1 MKNFATIEITQNT
14 GTGHE
19 ADAETKL
26 YISDSGIGNSIVISD
41 RADYLNILG
50 TVTIKHPS
58 IMAGSWK
65 EMLAF
70 FETTARNYL
79 QALGL
84 IRANSYGTMFPTE
97 AMYE

>member
-14 GTGHE
+14 ATGHE
-19 ADAETKL
+19 ADAETAL

-41 RADYLNILG
+41 KTDYLNVLG
-50 TVTIKHPS
+50 TVTIKHPT
-58 IMAGSWK
+58 IMAGAWD

-70 FETTARNYL
+70 FETTAGNYL
-79 QALGL
+79 YALGL
-84 IRANSYGTMFPTE
+84 VRENKYGTKFPTE

>member
-58 IMAGSWK
+58 IMAGSWS

-70 FETTARNYL
+70 FETTASNYL
-79 QALGL
+79 LALGL
-84 IRANSYGTMFPTE
+84 VKENDYGTMFPTE
-97 AMYE
+97 AMYA